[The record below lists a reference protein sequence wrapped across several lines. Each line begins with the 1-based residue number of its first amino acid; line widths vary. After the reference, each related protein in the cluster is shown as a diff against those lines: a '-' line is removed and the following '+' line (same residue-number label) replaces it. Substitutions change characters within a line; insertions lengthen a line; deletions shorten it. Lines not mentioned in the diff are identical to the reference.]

1 MYQGTDVTLHIGN
14 SETECHMQSAAQRN
28 AAVVSRRSYVTRGQD
43 TGYRNTK
50 ETSVLSFQWGEGVH
64 TKLKR
69 AGLLGDLRKVGLAWI
84 NSPRN
89 TNTLSIEAL
98 ERF

>member
-1 MYQGTDVTLHIGN
+1 
-14 SETECHMQSAAQRN
+14 MQSAAQRN

-43 TGYRNTK
+43 IGYRNTK
-50 ETSVLSFQWGEGVH
+50 ETSVLSFQWGVH

>member
-43 TGYRNTK
+43 IK
-50 ETSVLSFQWGEGVH
+50 ETSVLSFQWEWGGGGVH

>member
-89 TNTLSIEAL
+89 TNILSIEAL